1 MPMGKHG
8 ILIYYLIFSSS
19 YFLPLSENGGASAS
33 FEELNCV
40 ERAQS
45 SKSKL
50 MKVRLQFSVMKSYR
64 KSLMA
69 TVSTQ

>member
-1 MPMGKHG
+1 M
-8 ILIYYLIFSSS
+8 
-19 YFLPLSENGGASAS
+19 
-33 FEELNCV
+33 